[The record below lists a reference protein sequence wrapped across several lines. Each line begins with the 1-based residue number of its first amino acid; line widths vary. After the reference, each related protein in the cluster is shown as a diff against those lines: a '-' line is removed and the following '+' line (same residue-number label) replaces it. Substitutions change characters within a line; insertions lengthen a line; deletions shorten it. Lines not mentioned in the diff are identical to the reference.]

1 MGVLMEKEVETKCDE
16 LISGFLDYTVERLT
30 SIVRYNTVKFIRP
43 QPLMQHLGSAT
54 LIAMLLSDYF
64 NKVGIKNNTER
75 VMRMAIIHDIDEVVS
90 GDIPHEAKYQVEFS
104 QELREALDKLT
115 TYTIKS
121 TLSMIKD
128 NELEARYD
136 SLFSEEKG
144 KKTIEAKIVK
154 LADSADVII
163 YARHEQKL
171 GNKSMADIE
180 ANASKNFKTLLA
192 TVVAQK

>member
-1 MGVLMEKEVETKCDE
+1 MENDVEKRCDE
-16 LISGFLDYTVERLT
+16 FISGFLDYTVERLT
-30 SIVRYNTVKFIRP
+30 SIVRYNTVKFVKP

-64 NKVGIKNNTER
+64 NQIGIKNNTER

-115 TYTIKS
+115 TYTIHS
-121 TLSMIKD
+121 TLVMIKD
-128 NELEARYD
+128 KDLEARYNE
-136 SLFSEEKG
+136 LFLDEKE
-144 KKTIEAKIVK
+144 KKSIEARIVK

-171 GNKSMADIE
+171 GNKTMAYIE
-180 ANASKNFKTLLA
+180 TNAAKNFKNMLA
-192 TVVAQK
+192 LVMTTQQK